1 MKHLRTMK
9 STFAWMG
16 TWVISL
22 LPLTGFAQDAHA
34 LLDQMSERARTYQS
48 IRATYT
54 STLIDQVNAMEMEQ
68 LGTIEIEGNR
78 YHLDL
83 GDYVVISDGNTV
95 WTYERSINEC
105 YIDDAEELA
114 EDGMDPSKLFTIWE
128 DDFRSEWKGE
138 STLGGRTLA
147 QVHLYPNAS
156 EDKSFHTI
164 QLFIDQKEL
173 ELVRAVVK
181 GREGTDVRYD
191 VHTFEPN
198 AEVAPSQFT
207 FNAGKFPGVDVIDNR
222 L

>member
-9 STFAWMG
+9 RTLAWMG
-16 TWVISL
+16 TLALAFISYN
-22 LPLTGFAQDAHA
+22 GFAQDAHA
-34 LLDQMSERARTYQS
+34 LLDQMSNRARTYES

-54 STLIDQVNAMEMEQ
+54 STLIDQVNAMRMEQ
-68 LGTIEIEGNR
+68 EGTIEIEGNR

-95 WTYERSINEC
+95 WTYERSVNEC

-128 DDFRSEWKGE
+128 DDFRSEWKGVT
-138 STLGGRTLA
+138 SIGGRSVA

-156 EDKSFHTI
+156 EEKSFHTI
-164 QLFIDQKEL
+164 QLFIDQKAL

-181 GREGTDVRYD
+181 GREGTDVQYD

-198 AEVAPSQFT
+198 AGVASSQFT